1 MAPEGS
7 ISMSGKLENPEGSL
21 ISRIGRGGRMGS
33 RVKVDADVGLGSR
46 RSMEDGDR
54 LDLCVYVCL

>member
-1 MAPEGS
+1 
-7 ISMSGKLENPEGSL
+7 
-21 ISRIGRGGRMGS
+21 MGS